1 AATANGRTRGRRR
14 RGATIEDRA
23 HRHEFMD
30 LDEDG
35 GPHPEASG
43 QGGGRLGFVGA
54 TVTPAAGRPAGLM
67 TLADDGRNG
76 APAIPLL
83 PNNWDDSPTE

>member
-1 AATANGRTRGRRR
+1 
-14 RGATIEDRA
+14 
-23 HRHEFMD
+23 MD